1 MCINCIRESVKVV
14 AQVHQPSA
22 SVLSFEAFGLP
33 ASLSQETT
41 WTSHVQAG
49 AALSGVVIYQGVC
62 TSFRHSFA

>member
-41 WTSHVQAG
+41 
-49 AALSGVVIYQGVC
+49 
-62 TSFRHSFA
+62 